1 MLFFSAKRSES
12 IRAFGTLAPSMAS
25 RREEKERL
33 RRQRLEAE
41 RRQATE
47 ARRRLVLG
55 YVIAGVLGAAVLA
68 GLVVVI
74 ISGAGGDASGDLP
87 EDAHIATE
95 VGHWEGTE
103 PDGRE
108 GTAPPALQQADLEVA
123 ARAAGCE
130 LRLDLPDEGAEHA
143 TGEDPSFQKYGT
155 NPPTSGSHFGSNEH
169 GAGAMADGAYLEP
182 PPLGRTIHSMEHS
195 RVEIQYSPEL
205 PEEDQLL
212 IKGVFDED
220 PSGMLLFP
228 NPDMPYELA
237 VTAWTNLVG
246 CKDFNER
253 AVDVIRDFRDTF
265 RGQGPEAVP
274 F

>member
-1 MLFFSAKRSES
+1 V
-12 IRAFGTLAPSMAS
+12 AS
-25 RREEKERL
+25 RKHEKERL
-33 RRQRLEAE
+33 RQRRLEAE
-41 RRQATE
+41 RRAAHA
-47 ARRRLVLG
+47 ARRRLYLG
-55 YVIAGVLGAAVLA
+55 YAAAALLAGAVVA

-74 ISGAGGDASGDLP
+74 ASGVGGGASGDLP
-87 EDAHIATE
+87 EEANIATE

-108 GTAPPALQQADLEVA
+108 GTAPPELQQADLEVA
-123 ARAAGCE
+123 ARAAGCD

-143 TGEDPSFQKYGT
+143 TGEDPSFQEYDT
-155 NPPTSGSHFGSNEH
+155 NPPTSGSHFGSNEP

-205 PEEDQLL
+205 PEQDQLL
-212 IKGVFDED
+212 IKGIFDED
-220 PSGMLLFP
+220 PRGMLLFP
-228 NPDMPYELA
+228 NPDMPYQLA

-246 CKDFNER
+246 CKEFDER